1 MIIGKGGDWMLD
13 KIKKP
18 PIWLVLIIF
27 LLTIVIDLLAILVST
42 RLEIND
48 ILGYVIYALAAI
60 FLAYTTILIVY
71 NAKRIKTFFLNLL
84 NKNSITRRMV
94 KEYDFRTVIFSL
106 ISLTLN
112 LGMLAYYLGF
122 TIFNFNLLFLTLII
136 YYGLLFFSR
145 EIILY
150 NVYRHKDKYQIIK
163 AYRICGILLILLPL
177 YATLNIRTLV
187 SENNKLY
194 YPQIHVIVMAAITF
208 YKIIMGSYN
217 WRKARKTDDLVV
229 ISLRNINLS
238 EALISILILQSTMF
252 EAFVKPGRDLIF
264 ERNMNFGVGLVVTIF
279 TLIIGISM
287 VVKTRY
293 VKKDI
298 IWSDGI
304 YGLANFYSTRK

>member
-1 MIIGKGGDWMLD
+1 M
-13 KIKKP
+13 
-18 PIWLVLIIF
+18 
-27 LLTIVIDLLAILVST
+27 
-42 RLEIND
+42 
-48 ILGYVIYALAAI
+48 
-60 FLAYTTILIVY
+60 
-71 NAKRIKTFFLNLL
+71 
-84 NKNSITRRMV
+84 
-94 KEYDFRTVIFSL
+94 
-106 ISLTLN
+106 
-112 LGMLAYYLGF
+112 
-122 TIFNFNLLFLTLII
+122 
-136 YYGLLFFSR
+136 
-145 EIILY
+145 Y

-194 YPQIHVIVMAAITF
+194 FPQIHVIVMAVITF

-217 WRKARKTDDLVV
+217 WHKARKTDDLVV

-264 ERNMNFGVGLVVTIF
+264 ERNMNFGVGLAVTLL